1 MTSEILLID
10 DEKDIRFAVHEILKE
25 NNFFVREA
33 DTVEKALSEIKK
45 KLPDLVILDVLLDE
59 KNRDGIH
66 ILKFIKSLDA
76 DLPVI
81 MISGHAN
88 IQIAVDSIKHGAF
101 EFLEKPFN
109 KDRLLNFVNRALENS
124 SLKKENKSLKKNLYL
139 SNELI
144 GNSSTLIK
152 LRNSIEKFSKTD
164 SRILIFG
171 PAGSGKELVG
181 RLIHEASSRSN
192 NSFKVING
200 AILDP
205 NHFDFELFGSENND
219 KIISGI
225 FEKTNNG
232 TLLIDNIS
240 DVPLQTQGKI
250 LRVLSDQKFHRVNGA
265 NEISVNI
272 RVMCSTS
279 KNLKEEIESGNFRE
293 DLFHRI
299 NVIPIQT
306 PYLKDVKE
314 DIPLL
319 VDYFIK
325 RISDTNGLKTIVINS
340 KNAVFYDYDWPG
352 NVRELRNLIERVVI
366 LASGKNEDV
375 DKILSESLKISS
387 VRESKTEDAFQFPLK
402 EAREK
407 FEKNYLE
414 IQLNR
419 HNGNVSKTA
428 DYIGMERSA
437 LHRKLKSLGI
447 N

>member
-192 NSFKVING
+192 NSFKVVNG

-250 LRVLSDQKFHRVNGA
+250 LRVLSDQKFHRVNGS

-272 RVMCSTS
+272 RVMSSTS
-279 KNLKEEIESGNFRE
+279 KNLKEEIASGNFRE

-325 RISDTNGLKTIVINS
+325 RISDTNGFKPISINS

-387 VRESKTEDAFQFPLK
+387 VRENKTEDAFQFPLK